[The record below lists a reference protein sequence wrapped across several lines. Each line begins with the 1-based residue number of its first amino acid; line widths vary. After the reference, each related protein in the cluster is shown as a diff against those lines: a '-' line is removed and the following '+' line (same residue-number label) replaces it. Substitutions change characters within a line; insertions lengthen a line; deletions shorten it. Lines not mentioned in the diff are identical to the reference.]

1 MRTSEEYRQDLFKM
15 KPNVYVAGRK
25 VRRDDPLL
33 RGGINVI
40 SKTFDLVDH
49 PDFRDL
55 LIATSHLTGKK
66 INRFTHINQSAEDL
80 MTKQLM
86 TRKLCQIVGGCIQRC
101 MGCDAINA
109 LSVATFAADVENGT
123 DYNRRFV
130 EYLKEFQNRDLVAA
144 CAQTDVKGDRSKR
157 PHEQDDPDMY
167 VRVVEKRSDGIVV
180 RGAKNCITMASIAD
194 EIIVVPT
201 RAMTERDK
209 DYSIAFAV
217 PADAEGVKIVARTSQ
232 LRAPKGLEMPQG
244 EIGDDENM
252 IIFDN
257 VFVPWDRVFICGENK
272 FATLAAYLFALFH
285 RHSYTGCK
293 PASTDIIMGFGALI
307 AEYNNVY
314 DRHNIREKLVDLAA
328 IAELVFA
335 AGIASAVKGIKT
347 PAGTFIPNE
356 IYANVGRR
364 HAGLNYY
371 HELQILAEL
380 AGGLPACLP
389 FAEDYLNP
397 ELRPLIDKY
406 IKRRKEVLPENV
418 YRCLFGISN
427 ILCSSLG
434 GVMAVAGVHGGGSP
448 VMEDIAIWRSYDFE
462 EKKRIAKYLVGIK
475 D

>member
-15 KPNVYVAGRK
+15 KPNVYLAGKK
-25 VRRDDPLL
+25 VRRDDPML

-40 SKTFDLVDH
+40 SKTFDLVDD
-49 PDFRDL
+49 PEFKDL
-55 LIATSHLTGKK
+55 LVTTSHLTGKK

-80 MTKQLM
+80 MAKQLM
-86 TRKLCQIVGGCIQRC
+86 TRKLCRITGGCIQRC

-109 LSVATFAADVENGT
+109 LSVATFAADAEHGT
-123 DYNRRFV
+123 DYYRRFLN
-130 EYLKEFQNRDLVAA
+130 YLREFQDRDLVAA

-167 VRVVEKRSDGIVV
+167 VRVVERRSDGIVV
-180 RGAKNCITMASIAD
+180 RGAKNCITMASVAD
-194 EIIVVPT
+194 EIIVIPT
-201 RAMTERDK
+201 RAMTEKDK
-209 DYSIAFAV
+209 DYSVAFAV

-252 IIFDN
+252 VIFDD

-272 FATLAAYLFALFH
+272 YATLSAYLFALFH

-293 PASTDIIMGFGALI
+293 PASTDVIMGFGALI

-314 DRHNIREKLVDLAA
+314 DRHNIREKLVELASV
-328 IAELVFA
+328 AELVFA
-335 AGIASAVKGIKT
+335 AGIASAVKGTKT

-356 IYANVGRR
+356 VYANVGRR

-389 FAEDYLNP
+389 FGEDYMNP
-397 ELRPLIDKY
+397 EIKPLIDKY
-406 IKRRKEVLPENV
+406 IKRRSDVPPEHV

-448 VMEDIAIWRSYDFE
+448 VMEDIAIWRTYDFE
-462 EKKRIAKYLVGIK
+462 EKKKIAKYLVGIK